1 MFLNY
6 VAKPTKTLSA
16 FPRIT
21 ELLSFNKRKTLFK
34 AFVEFQFKYCPI
46 IWMFHS
52 RHTSN
57 KVNRLHERV
66 LWIVYD
72 DDVST
77 FDQLLDIDKSFCM
90 HDQNI

>member
-46 IWMFHS
+46 I
-52 RHTSN
+52 
-57 KVNRLHERV
+57 
-66 LWIVYD
+66 
-72 DDVST
+72 
-77 FDQLLDIDKSFCM
+77 
-90 HDQNI
+90 